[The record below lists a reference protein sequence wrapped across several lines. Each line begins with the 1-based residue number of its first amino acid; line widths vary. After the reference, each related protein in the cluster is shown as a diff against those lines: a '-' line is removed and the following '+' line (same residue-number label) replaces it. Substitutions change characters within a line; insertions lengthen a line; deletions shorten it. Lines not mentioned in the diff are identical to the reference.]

1 MSESSQNAID
11 KINQLANQAT
21 PTAPPVGQSA
31 GLAAGAAAMASGS
44 QAMLAQAQN
53 GALSIDPQAGQ
64 SLIKSLQT
72 QIDTLQAL
80 GGQVDRIGREVKLGM
95 TPGGQVM
102 SKFNQEVA
110 ATGSK
115 AFAPAHKQ
123 LVKTLMT
130 TVQAVQVAMDNYA
143 AAENDNADK
152 LKAKD

>member
-1 MSESSQNAID
+1 
-11 KINQLANQAT
+11 
-21 PTAPPVGQSA
+21 
-31 GLAAGAAAMASGS
+31 
-44 QAMLAQAQN
+44 MLAQAQN

-64 SLIKSLQT
+64 SLIKSLNT
-72 QIDTLQAL
+72 QIETLQGL
-80 GGQVDRIGREVKLGM
+80 GKQVEWIGQEIKLGM

-115 AFAPAHKQ
+115 AFAPAHQQ
-123 LVKTLMT
+123 LVQTLIT
-130 TVQAVQVAMDNYA
+130 TVQAVQVAMDNYS